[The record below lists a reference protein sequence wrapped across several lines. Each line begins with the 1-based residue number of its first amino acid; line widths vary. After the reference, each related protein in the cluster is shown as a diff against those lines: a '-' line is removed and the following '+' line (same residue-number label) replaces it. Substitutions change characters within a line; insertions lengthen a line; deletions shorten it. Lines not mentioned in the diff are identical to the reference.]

1 MVPRAAGR
9 TVPAAEHLVV
19 EDANRLVVRLVDVP
33 GFVAA
38 NLPNHYFE
46 RHSHQGSG
54 NSLESCQRR
63 CRLTGCRAISFA
75 PGNCW
80 LYGYACSSISLAAG
94 VETYVP
100 LDALAGTVAVNYEL
114 PARHFQLRRP
124 TIKVRHWFK
133 EGRGD
138 RLKGGT
144 SVLVRVCKCTR
155 KHCVIR

>member
-1 MVPRAAGR
+1 MSHVLAVFHASWVTRWLRVRTKDPEDRAPKDLTDRKEADGIC
-9 TVPAAEHLVV
+9 A
-19 EDANRLVVRLVDVP
+19 
-33 GFVAA
+33 
-38 NLPNHYFE
+38 PNHYFE

-124 TIKVRHWFK
+124 TIKVRH
-133 EGRGD
+133 
-138 RLKGGT
+138 
-144 SVLVRVCKCTR
+144 
-155 KHCVIR
+155 